1 MVLSE
6 SDLDIKLEHA
16 TVDFIKAEYK
26 KSTKEINQIIK
37 GFNNSKIELMNLNDE
52 SPFKDVS
59 SMKSEK
65 VALKNQMD
73 TFLKN
78 ELA

>member
-26 KSTKEINQIIK
+26 KSTTEINQIIK
-37 GFNNSKIELMNLNDE
+37 GFNNSKIDLINLNDE
-52 SPFKDVS
+52 SPFKDVTS
-59 SMKSEK
+59 KKSEK
-65 VALKNQMD
+65 IALKNQMD